1 MRNNISENLHD
12 DIGASLSN
20 IGILNELAKR
30 NLANPSKS
38 TEYLNKAGDDI
49 QRISESISDIVWN
62 INPKYDELKNLFVRM
77 KRYAADMMD
86 GKNISYEM
94 NFSEEAEA
102 LNLSMEKR
110 RNFYLIF
117 KEAVNNLVKYS
128 QAEHAVINVS
138 TKNTHLHLLIIDD
151 GKGFDV
157 SEKSAGN
164 GLHNM
169 QKRAADMN
177 GIFSIQSKTGKGT
190 EIKLDIP
197 IT

>member
-77 KRYAADMMD
+77 KRYAADMLD

-94 NFSEEAEA
+94 NFSEDAEA

-117 KEAVNNLVKYS
+117 KEAVNNLAKYS
-128 QAEHAVINVS
+128 NAHNAVIRVNN
-138 TKNTHLHLLIIDD
+138 KGTHLHLLVKDN
-151 GKGFDV
+151 GKGFDTSV
-157 SEKSAGN
+157 KSGGN

-169 QKRAADMN
+169 QKRATDMK
-177 GIFSIQSKTGKGT
+177 GSISIQSSPGVGT